1 MFDRLDSLYKAI
13 VVKKKTDGERII
25 DDISN
30 EAELFANMNDAI
42 EAAPNDNIR
51 RQLQYRLD
59 KGLFKYN
66 DLIDPEEVRRYHN
79 SEIRD
84 VKV

>member
-1 MFDRLDSLYKAI
+1 
-13 VVKKKTDGERII
+13 
-25 DDISN
+25 
-30 EAELFANMNDAI
+30 MNDAI

-59 KGLFKYN
+59 KGLFKYD
-66 DLIDPEEVRRYHN
+66 DLIDPEEVKRYHN